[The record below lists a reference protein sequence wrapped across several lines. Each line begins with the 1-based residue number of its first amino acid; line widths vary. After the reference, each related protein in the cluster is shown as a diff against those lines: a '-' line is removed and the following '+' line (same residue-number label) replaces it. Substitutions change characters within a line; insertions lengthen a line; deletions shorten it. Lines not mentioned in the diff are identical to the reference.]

1 MIDTDEGNYIMLAIE
16 KLINS
21 LNSIL
26 ADNDAKVL
34 EDTKKRIFERRSKM
48 YAYKRERTNNREA
61 GETYRTYMD
70 NLYEICGGK
79 TWYNIIDGRTEEDL
93 IKIIEKNCENVVKK
107 RNTSIAKK
115 LQKAGIVEVL
125 EEKFV
130 ETHDGYNGIFKI
142 DTDSGIKT
150 VTIETILA
158 GGYAIQCLHQRVL
171 VKVK

>member
-1 MIDTDEGNYIMLAIE
+1 MHD
-16 KLINS
+16 
-21 LNSIL
+21 
-26 ADNDAKVL
+26 
-34 EDTKKRIFERRSKM
+34 
-48 YAYKRERTNNREA
+48 
-61 GETYRTYMD
+61 
-70 NLYEICGGK
+70 ICGCK
-79 TWYNIIDGRTEEDL
+79 TWYNIINNHSEEDL
-93 IKIIEKNCENVVKK
+93 LIIIEKNCANVVKE
-107 RNTSIAKK
+107 RNASIAKK

-142 DTDSGIKT
+142 DTNSGIKT